1 MSRKFGRGLTPRELQ
16 VARLVMAGLTDRH
29 IAEKLSITRR
39 TAEWHVKQI
48 LNKLGFNSRT
58 QVAAWI
64 AHDEAV
70 GSRASSPD
78 GRRHNLPLQLTTF
91 VGRAHEMAE
100 LQRLLAAKRFVTLTA
115 VGGAAKTRLSLVV
128 SNRALDAFPDGAW
141 LRDLTPIQVG
151 HLVARVFR
159 NTQRDHD
166 SPRQ

>member
-1 MSRKFGRGLTPRELQ
+1 MSRKFGRGLNTRELQ

-78 GRRHNLPLQLTTF
+78 GRRPNLPLQPTT
-91 VGRAHEMAE
+91 VCCRPPAMAR
-100 LQRLLAAKRFVTLTA
+100 LQRLLAAQRLVPPSP
-115 VGGAAKTRLSLVV
+115 AAAR
-128 SNRALDAFPDGAW
+128 
-141 LRDLTPIQVG
+141 RD
-151 HLVARVFR
+151 
-159 NTQRDHD
+159 
-166 SPRQ
+166 

>member
-70 GSRASSPD
+70 GSTASSPD
-78 GRRHNLPLQLTTF
+78 GPRHNLPLQPTTVF
-91 VGRAHEMAE
+91 WCAHEVAA
-100 LQRLLAAKRFVTLTA
+100 LQRLLA
-115 VGGAAKTRLSLVV
+115 
-128 SNRALDAFPDGAW
+128 SNR
-141 LRDLTPIQVG
+141 
-151 HLVARVFR
+151 
-159 NTQRDHD
+159 
-166 SPRQ
+166 

>member
-70 GSRASSPD
+70 GSRAASPD
-78 GRRHNLPLQLTTF
+78 RPRPNLPPQPTT
-91 VGRAHEMAE
+91 VGGCAHEMAC
-100 LQRLLAAKRFVTLTA
+100 LQRPLE
-115 VGGAAKTRLSLVV
+115 S
-128 SNRALDAFPDGAW
+128 DA
-141 LRDLTPIQVG
+141 RRHPIPV
-151 HLVARVFR
+151 
-159 NTQRDHD
+159 
-166 SPRQ
+166 

>member
-1 MSRKFGRGLTPRELQ
+1 MSRKFGRGLNTRELQ

-78 GRRHNLPLQLTTF
+78 GRQHNLPLPLTTF
-91 VGRAHEMAE
+91 VCRAHEMAQ
-100 LQRLLAAKRFVTLTA
+100 LQSLLAAKRFVTLTA
-115 VGGAAKTRLSLVV
+115 VAGAGNNRLGLQAT
-128 SNRALDAFPDGAW
+128 NQALHDFP
-141 LRDLTPIQVG
+141 
-151 HLVARVFR
+151 
-159 NTQRDHD
+159 
-166 SPRQ
+166 